1 MNMARLDKQI
11 NYWAHML
18 DESFGDQSNVP
29 QYTGKL
35 DGYKWVYFMESNIE
49 ESQFL
54 KTFDSE
60 AAAIQA
66 GVDDIMKE
74 VGSWDNSFCE
84 PNDGEFFNSV
94 EEAADYFKK
103 NKCVECT
110 DQNSFRHVINVK
122 RIRASEMPKL
132 LEIVYAAQDEYDE
145 PIQFDGNN
153 IEAPSMY
160 GFDDWDQILD
170 LMA

>member
-1 MNMARLDKQI
+1 MTRLDKQI
-11 NYWAHML
+11 NYWTHML

-66 GVDDIMKE
+66 GIDDIMNE
-74 VGSWDNSFCE
+74 QGSFDQAFCE
-84 PNDGEFFNSV
+84 PNNGKFFSSC
-94 EEAADYFKK
+94 EEAAEYFKK
-103 NKCVECT
+103 NKCIECT
-110 DQNSFRHVINVK
+110 DESSFQHSVNVK

-132 LEIVYAAQDEYDE
+132 LEIVYAAQDDYDE

-160 GFDDWDQILD
+160 GFDAWDQILD

>member
-35 DGYKWVYFMESNIE
+35 DGYKWAYFMESNIE

-103 NKCVECT
+103 NKRVECT

-160 GFDDWDQILD
+160 GFDAWDQILD
-170 LMA
+170 LVA